1 MHRGKR
7 KLMIAPLNA
16 VYEYIHTVYTYC
28 IYTGNA
34 LGEGS

>member
-1 MHRGKR
+1 MHRGKG
-7 KLMIAPLNA
+7 KLMIASLNV
-16 VYEYIHTVYTYC
+16 VYEYTYY